1 MKRSPQLK
9 QPFIELLIAALVS
22 VLAKGQVAVVPA
34 APVAPLA
41 PAWPAALMASA
52 MRPASVAPAALWD
65 LMESA
70 QFVVLADI
78 EAVTDC
84 LLWKGLTP
92 PPVCRGETGHLVAE
106 LQIREI
112 WKLDEAWVLSSSKFV
127 EVSFGQGCARPEPP
141 PWGSGDLVVA
151 FLRGAGPVSTW
162 WEWRPVD
169 TGPGL
174 LFPAETDLQG
184 YRTVLGEALRL
195 QSGWPFPQ
203 PAPDPWLTLAGA
215 WLRHAGQS
223 GPGSQGARND

>member
-1 MKRSPQLK
+1 MKHSPRLK
-9 QPFIELLIAALVS
+9 QPFLELLIAALLS
-22 VLAKGQVAVVPA
+22 VLAKGQIAVVPA

-41 PAWPAALMASA
+41 PVAPASLDASMASA

-78 EAVTDC
+78 AAVTDC
-84 LLWKGLTP
+84 FLWKGLTP

-112 WKLDEAWVLSSSKFV
+112 WKLDEAWVLSSAKFV

-162 WEWRPVD
+162 WEWRPVE
-169 TGPGL
+169 TSPGL
-174 LFPAETDLQG
+174 LFPAEADLQG

-203 PAPDPWLTLAGA
+203 PAPDPWLRLADA
-215 WLRHAGQS
+215 WLRHAA
-223 GPGSQGARND
+223 QGERRSD